1 MTRQFGDNIG
11 FFSLPCIGEVVC
23 GDGCFMAA
31 DRGRI
36 RLALFDGAGHGE
48 TAHEV
53 SARSEDLLTAAPM
66 NMALGELVD
75 HLHKGIQG
83 SRGLAA
89 ILVDLQSTPAGW
101 ICRHVGIGDVRLGY
115 VHEGRWNS
123 LSVEDGVIGSAVRT
137 PLVHSTILDR
147 GDCLM
152 AFSDGVQRSAGDQLA
167 GLGRVSKAVNR
178 ARQVVMDHKYDY
190 DDASALVF
198 QA

>member
-1 MTRQFGDNIG
+1 MTRQFGDTIG
-11 FFSLPCIGEVVC
+11 FFSLPCIGEVVS
-23 GDGCFMAA
+23 GDGSHISVCR
-31 DRGRI
+31 DRI

-48 TAHEV
+48 AAHEV
-53 SARSEDLLTAAPM
+53 SVRSEELLAGAPM
-66 NMALGELVD
+66 DMGLRDLVF
-75 HLHKGIQG
+75 HLHEGMRG

-89 ILVDLQSTPAGW
+89 ILIDLQSAPAGW
-101 ICRHVGIGDVRLGY
+101 LCRHVGIGDVRFGY

-123 LSVEDGVIGSAVRT
+123 LSVDDGVFGGVIRT
-137 PLVHSTILDR
+137 PSIHSTELAP

-167 GLGRVSKAVNR
+167 GLGQAANAVNR